1 MGSRPT
7 SINSIRSFCG
17 MGSLVRS
24 SDPYDS
30 QPQIVIHRHGNLL
43 IGPKVA
49 LRRLDGRVSEQKLNL
64 FQIAAALAAQLG
76 TSPPNMPHAACSALC
91 RIPDHA
97 ESLDLSC
104 AGTPFGPLAMRHNPN
119 A

>member
-64 FQIAAALAAQLG
+64 VQIAAALAAQLG
-76 TSPPNMPHAACSALC
+76 TSPPHMPHEACCAMPYPGSC
-91 RIPDHA
+91 RITRSELRGHA
-97 ESLDLSC
+97 FW
-104 AGTPFGPLAMRHNPN
+104 APRYA

>member
-1 MGSRPT
+1 
-7 SINSIRSFCG
+7 

-76 TSPPNMPHAACSALC
+76 TSPAQVVGAEVLD
-91 RIPDHA
+91 PDWVR
-97 ESLDLSC
+97 L
-104 AGTPFGPLAMRHNPN
+104 F
-119 A
+119 